1 MSGEIR
7 SNMTLKQRRVKV
19 LEKVLDDTI
28 NNEIALQIG
37 IATKKIMMLRMGD
50 HPMVKQVEQA
60 LRQEEQELSMIPT
73 VIQLLQDKLT
83 EAIEDERI
91 EATKK

>member
-1 MSGEIR
+1 MI
-7 SNMTLKQRRVKV
+7 TLKQRRVKV

-28 NNEIALQIG
+28 SNEVALQIG
-37 IATKKIMMLRMGD
+37 IATKKIMLLRMGQ

-60 LRQEEQELSMIPT
+60 LVQEESELSMIPT
-73 VIQLLQDKLT
+73 VIKLLQEKLE

>member
-1 MSGEIR
+1 
-7 SNMTLKQRRVKV
+7 MTLKQRRVKV

-60 LRQEEQELSMIPT
+60 LLQEQQELSMIQT

>member
-1 MSGEIR
+1 
-7 SNMTLKQRRVKV
+7 MTLKQRRVKV

-37 IATKKIMMLRMGD
+37 TATKKIMMLRMGD

-60 LRQEEQELSMIPT
+60 LLQEQQELSMIPT